1 MAFNKFYAVI
11 PVVRIDYYAE
21 SRVSKISSVAIV
33 SYYDITFKEFDSA
46 ESISAANWSMWS
58 SYWV

>member
-1 MAFNKFYAVI
+1 VAFNKFYAVI

-46 ESISAANWSMWS
+46 ESISAAN
-58 SYWV
+58 